1 MNALAIDLGGSH
13 ATCAVV
19 RDESVL
25 ISSIVRADGNGNLF
39 SVLPAIRDELQRLT
53 QAAESLCCNCEG
65 LAFGFCGIVDSRA
78 KRVLSTS
85 KKFDDAV
92 NLDLAS
98 WCRSCFGLPFA
109 IENDARMALLGEVA
123 FGAAKGACDAVMIT
137 LGSGIGGAA
146 VIDGKLLNSKHGQ
159 AGTLGGHMPVV
170 LGGRLCGCGNRGC
183 AEAEASTCF
192 LAEIYASHQN
202 GTAGSLAGAAK
213 LDFAQLFAAADLGDK
228 VARATLDHC
237 IHVWSALCV
246 ALIHAYDPEVL
257 IVGGA
262 VAKELRTFCPPCR
275 PMSRNMRGRPG
286 ARCNSAA
293 AGLAIRPRCLEPS
306 LCLERIDELRQA
318 ALCAGFVAG
327 CGL

>member
-1 MNALAIDLGGSH
+1 LNALAIDLGGSH

-25 ISSIVRADGNGNLF
+25 ISSIVRADGHGNLL
-39 SVLPAIRDELQRLT
+39 SVLPAIRDELRRLT
-53 QAAESLCCNCEG
+53 QAVEISVPSCEG

-170 LGGRLCGCGNRGC
+170 LGGRLCGCGNLGC

-192 LAEIYASHQN
+192 LAEIYASHPD
-202 GTAGSLAGAAK
+202 GAAGSLVGQSK
-213 LDFAQLFAAADLGDK
+213 LDFAQLFAAADHGDK

-237 IHVWSALCV
+237 IHVWSALSV

-262 VAKELRTFCPPCR
+262 VAKRAEDFLPTMQAYVQKYAWTPWGQVQLR
-275 PMSRNMRGRPG
+275 RG
-286 ARCNSAA
+286 
-293 AGLAIRPRCLEPS
+293 GLG
-306 LCLERIDELRQA
+306 DQA
-318 ALCAGFVAG
+318 ALLGAIPLLRANR
-327 CGL
+327 